1 MILLKSVFGA
11 IAFYFAVRVFM
22 RGVLSLRIARD
33 LGPDRGQE
41 GPVLASM
48 LWVLTAAL
56 LAFGFHLFG
65 VL

>member
-1 MILLKSVFGA
+1 
-11 IAFYFAVRVFM
+11 M

-48 LWVLTAAL
+48 LWVLAAVL